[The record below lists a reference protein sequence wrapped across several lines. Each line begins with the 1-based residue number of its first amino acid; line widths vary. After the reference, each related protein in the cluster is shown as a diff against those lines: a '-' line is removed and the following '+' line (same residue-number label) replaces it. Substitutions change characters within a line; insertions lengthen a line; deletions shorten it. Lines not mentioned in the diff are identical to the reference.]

1 MVLTLDRTGAH
12 LDRLLERVGD
22 AEVTYA
28 EVGQTHQQALPG
40 GYRHQRRSGAVG
52 SGATAWAKAKEA
64 LATWQA
70 HRQLGLGI
78 YPPDA
83 PVAAGTVVL
92 ATADVGPA
100 RMVLPCRVVYCTDE
114 ATSSGSAYGTLP
126 GHPERGKEAFHV
138 RLDDQGVVSFHV
150 VAFSRPGDLATKL
163 AGPIATSVQSTATRC
178 HIEGMSLIP
187 PRHAPEQAIAGTAS
201 GSPSPA
207 TSPIKS
213 AGNYVARCRA
223 TR

>member
-1 MVLTLDRTGAH
+1 LTFGRARAH
-12 LDRLLERVGD
+12 LDRLFERVRD

-28 EVGQTHQQALPG
+28 EVGQTRQQALPER
-40 GYRHQRRSGAVG
+40 YRHQRLAADVG

-70 HRQLGLGI
+70 QRHLGLGI

-83 PVAAGTVVL
+83 PVVAGTVVL
-92 ATADVGPA
+92 ATADIGPA
-100 RMVLPCRVVYCTDE
+100 RIVLPCRVVYCTDE
-114 ATSSGSAYGTLP
+114 AMSFGFAYGTLP
-126 GHPERGKEAFHV
+126 GHPERGEESFHV

-163 AGPIATSVQSTATRC
+163 AGPIATSVQSMATRRY
-178 HIEGMSLIP
+178 IEGIK
-187 PRHAPEQAIAGTAS
+187 RYV
-201 GSPSPA
+201 GSA
-207 TSPIKS
+207 V
-213 AGNYVARCRA
+213 N